1 MLRLL
6 PVMLLVLATV
16 AACAEVKPDEVPGG
30 YGTPS
35 RGRGA

>member
-1 MLRLL
+1 MIRLL
-6 PVMLLVLATV
+6 LAMILVLAT
-16 AACAEVKPDEVPGG
+16 ATACNEVKPDEVPGG